1 MLAVFLDYCSPDEEL
16 DSWEMSSEAERS
28 SFCLGLGL
36 KAEEQISFLKS
47 FERVRVDNF
56 SGRVIMRWERFLF
69 ND

>member
-1 MLAVFLDYCSPDEEL
+1 VFLDYCSPDEEL

-47 FERVRVDNF
+47 FDKVKVDNF
-56 SGRVIMRWERFLF
+56 SGKVTIR
-69 ND
+69 